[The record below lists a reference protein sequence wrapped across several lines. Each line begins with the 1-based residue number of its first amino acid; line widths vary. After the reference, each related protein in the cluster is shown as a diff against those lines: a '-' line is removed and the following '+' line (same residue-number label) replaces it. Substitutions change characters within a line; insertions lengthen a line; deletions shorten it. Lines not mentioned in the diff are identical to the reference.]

1 MKNFLTFVSAVI
13 GFLAAVTA
21 VAVVV
26 DRLLYKNGSQTG
38 YVSCECEEDEA

>member
-13 GFLAAVTA
+13 GFMAAIAT

-26 DRLLYKNGSQTG
+26 DRLLYKNGPQTT
-38 YVSCECEEDEA
+38 YVSCDCEEDEE